1 MNGNYIVETEIIW
14 YINGVNMELKW
25 KCLLLSDWIWKEER
39 LMNVEK
45 LKERK
50 KELGYSNEKIAEIS
64 GVPLS
69 TVQKVFAGVTQQP
82 RYDTLVALERA
93 LENINV
99 RETVF
104 QYGIDKEQGEYT
116 IEDYE
121 KIPED
126 VRVELIDGV
135 FYVISSPSVV
145 HQQLVFTLCQKLNS
159 FIRENGGECIAM
171 LSPMDV
177 HLKSDDNKTMV
188 QPDVFVVCDRKKF
201 TKRRI
206 EGAPDLVIEVVSESS
221 KRKDVAVKLPKYD
234 EAGVKEYWL
243 VDPESKRVVVYVL
256 GVDMIPNVYN
266 FEDRI
271 PVAIFDN
278 ECVIDMQEIYSDLQF
293 FFGLE

>member
-1 MNGNYIVETEIIW
+1 
-14 YINGVNMELKW
+14 
-25 KCLLLSDWIWKEER
+25 
-39 LMNVEK
+39 MNVEK